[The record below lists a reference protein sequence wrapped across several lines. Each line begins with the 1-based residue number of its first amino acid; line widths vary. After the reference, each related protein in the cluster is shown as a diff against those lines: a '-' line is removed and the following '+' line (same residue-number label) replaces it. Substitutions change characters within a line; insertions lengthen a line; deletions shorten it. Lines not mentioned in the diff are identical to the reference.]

1 MMDSTVNQ
9 YCLNNGNK
17 VYVYIFDISWDNDH
31 LVGFN
36 NLLIFTK
43 TKRVVPLFYLFRFI
57 MAQSRAPD
65 ADGKPL
71 WFYVEAA

>member
-17 VYVYIFDISWDNDH
+17 VYIYIFDISWDNDH

-43 TKRVVPLFYLFRFI
+43 TKKVIPLFFLFRFI
-57 MAQSRAPD
+57 SAID
-65 ADGKPL
+65 LEK
-71 WFYVEAA
+71 